1 MTPTSVIDA
10 TTARF
15 TARAEHRQEID
26 AKLSSGSPLVADTPA
41 RVQKRIARLAA
52 SEMARNIPTDREVSP
67 GLPPATLAATV
78 LERIIGTSDLM
89 SVTFLELAVR
99 VAKTVGRVQIRS
111 SSGQLRGYGTGFMVA
126 PRLLLTNNHVVGSV
140 ADARPSRIEYNF
152 QDGLDGVTPSSVA
165 FSLDPDAFF
174 ATDPTLDY
182 SVVAVG
188 AGTGGTLASFG
199 FTRLIEQEGKVL
211 VGEYLNIIQHP
222 NGEPKQLALREN
234 RLIDILPQFLHYHTD
249 TAPGSSGSPVFNDQW
264 EVVGLHHSGVP
275 KRDAQGRILTVD
287 GQVWTPAMG
296 DHRIDWIAN
305 EGARVSQILA
315 HVKNIAG
322 LTSTARAL
330 RDSLFSAAAP
340 ASATPTTEVPEGAL
354 LNGND
359 SPMIARDGTAT
370 WTIPLQISVRLG
382 GLSQPAAVPVAPT
395 VPLTVPAVPSPA
407 PVAAPG
413 LDEALEEARVAKTRP
428 YYDSAADRAAADAYY
443 AGIDAPGDGATLFRQ
458 LNELLSTTHT
468 PRPGYQPSRH
478 VYPFVDLHPDLK
490 IRSIYSQRT
499 FEAEELIREDFR
511 IAQERSVRLQERLTP
526 EGTFS
531 TDALVHEADLLEAAL
546 PFNCEHVVPQSW
558 FRKKEPMKGD
568 LHHLFACEVGCNSF
582 RGNKPYFDFP
592 DFEEAIRDECGKSE
606 GQKFEPG
613 AAKGAVARAT
623 LYFLLRYP
631 AQVNAAMPTYDQ
643 ARLATLL
650 AWHDAHPVDEYER
663 HRNMAIAEK
672 QGNRNPLIDHPEW
685 AALVD
690 FTAGL

>member
-1 MTPTSVIDA
+1 MTPTAVIDA

-15 TARAEHRQEID
+15 RARAEHRQEIE
-26 AKLSSGSPLVADTPA
+26 AKLASGSPLVADTPA

-52 SEMARNIPTDREVSP
+52 SEMARAVPTDTEASP
-67 GLPPATLAATV
+67 GMPPATMAATV

-111 SSGQLRGYGTGFMVA
+111 GSGQLRGYGTGFMVA
-126 PRLLLTNNHVVGSV
+126 PRLLLTNNHVLASVGN
-140 ADARPSRIEYNF
+140 ARPSRIEFNF
-152 QDGLDGVTPSSVA
+152 QDGLDGATPSAVV

-188 AGTGGTLASFG
+188 AGSVGELASFG

-322 LTSTARAL
+322 LATTARAL
-330 RDSLFSAAAP
+330 RDSLFSAAT
-340 ASATPTTEVPEGAL
+340 SGSSTPTIDRPEEVRQSA
-354 LNGND
+354 NA
-359 SPMIARDGTAT
+359 SPTVTADGTAT

-382 GLSQPAAVPVAPT
+382 GLSQPAG
-395 VPLTVPAVPSPA
+395 VPADSTAPLSMTSPTSAA
-407 PVAAPG
+407 PVSPPG
-413 LDEALEEARVAKTRP
+413 LDEALEEASVARSRT
-428 YYDSAADRAAADAYY
+428 YYDSAADLAAAEAYY
-443 AGIDAPGDGATLFRQ
+443 AAIDPQADGATLFHQ
-458 LNELLSTTHT
+458 LSELLSTTHT

-490 IRSIYSQRT
+490 IRSVYSQRI

-511 IAQERSVRLQERLTP
+511 IAQERAVRLQERLAT

-531 TDALVHEADLLEAAL
+531 TDQLLNEADILEAAL

-631 AQVNAAMPTYDQ
+631 AQVNTEMPTYDR
-643 ARLATLL
+643 ARLVTLL
-650 AWHDAHPVDEYER
+650 AWHESHPVNEYER

-685 AALVD
+685 AAQVD
-690 FTAGL
+690 FSAGL

>member
-1 MTPTSVIDA
+1 MTPTSVIEA

-15 TARAEHRQEID
+15 TARAEHRHEIE
-26 AKLSSGSPLVADTPA
+26 AKLAAGSPLVADTPA

-52 SEMARNIPTDREVSP
+52 SEMAKATPTISEASP
-67 GLPPATLAATV
+67 GLPPATMAATV

-99 VAKTVGRVQIRS
+99 VARTVGRVQIRS
-111 SSGQLRGYGTGFMVA
+111 GAGQLRGYGTGFMVA
-126 PRLLLTNNHVVGSV
+126 PRLLITNNHVLGNV
-140 ADARPSRIEYNF
+140 ADARPSRVEFNF
-152 QDGLDGVTPSSVA
+152 QDGLDGATPSSVVLN
-165 FSLDPDAFF
+165 LDPDTFF

-182 SVVAVG
+182 SVVAVRPSSG
-188 AGTGGTLASFG
+188 EALSSFG

-275 KRDAQGRILTVD
+275 KRDAQGRILTAD

-296 DHRIDWIAN
+296 DHKIDWIAN

-315 HVKNIAG
+315 HVKAIAG
-322 LTSTARAL
+322 LTTAARAL
-330 RDSLFSAAAP
+330 RDSLFSASSAGTASPTIDEPERTARHAITSP
-340 ASATPTTEVPEGAL
+340 AVTA
-354 LNGND
+354 
-359 SPMIARDGTAT
+359 DGTAT
-370 WTIPLQISVRLG
+370 WTIPLQISIRLG
-382 GLSQPAAVPVAPT
+382 GLSQSAGVLQDSTAQVPVTSPTPPAP
-395 VPLTVPAVPSPA
+395 PSP
-407 PVAAPG
+407 PG
-413 LDEALEEARVAKTRP
+413 LDEALEDARVARSRT
-428 YYDSAADRAAADAYY
+428 YYDRAADLAAAEAYY
-443 AGIDAPGDGATLFRQ
+443 AAIDAQAVGATLFRQ
-458 LNELLSTTHT
+458 LSELLSSTHT

-511 IAQERSVRLQERLTP
+511 IAQERAVRLQERLAT
-526 EGTFS
+526 EGTFR
-531 TDALVHEADLLEAAL
+531 TEQLLHEADLLEAAL

-592 DFEEAIRDECGKSE
+592 DFEEAVRDECGKSE

-631 AQVNAAMPTYDQ
+631 AQVNAEMATYDRD
-643 ARLATLL
+643 RLVMLL
-650 AWHDAHPVDEYER
+650 GWHESHPVNEYER

-685 AALVD
+685 AAQVD
-690 FTAGL
+690 FTAAL